1 MQGKWSGCEMLEAY
15 KDFWKRYVD
24 FKGKSNRL
32 QFWTPVL
39 IHIIVVFVVALIG
52 VISFITGAFI
62 ISAILSAL
70 VGIFGLAIIVPMIA
84 VTLRRFYD
92 AGRKRLSAI
101 ILIAFSV
108 LINITFDIV
117 QINSV
122 AISLNIIELI
132 STILLIYVTL
142 LPSKSTSD
150 EALKWL

>member
-1 MQGKWSGCEMLEAY
+1 MLEAY

-62 ISAILSAL
+62 ISAILSVL

-150 EALKWL
+150 EALK

>member
-1 MQGKWSGCEMLEAY
+1 MLEAY

-62 ISAILSAL
+62 ISAILSVL

-92 AGRKRLSAI
+92 AGKKRLSAI

-132 STILLIYVTL
+132 STILLIYV
-142 LPSKSTSD
+142 
-150 EALKWL
+150 

>member
-1 MQGKWSGCEMLEAY
+1 MLEAY

-39 IHIIVVFVVALIG
+39 IHIIVVFIIALIG
-52 VISFITGAFI
+52 IISFITGAFI

-92 AGRKRLSAI
+92 AGRRRLSAI

-108 LINITFDIV
+108 LINIIFDIV
-117 QINSV
+117 QINGL

-132 STILLIYVTL
+132 STIILIYVTL

>member
-1 MQGKWSGCEMLEAY
+1 MLEAY

-62 ISAILSAL
+62 ISAILSVL

-108 LINITFDIV
+108 FH
-117 QINSV
+117 
-122 AISLNIIELI
+122 
-132 STILLIYVTL
+132 
-142 LPSKSTSD
+142 
-150 EALKWL
+150 

>member
-1 MQGKWSGCEMLEAY
+1 MLEAY

-39 IHIIVVFVVALIG
+39 IHIIVVFIVALIG
-52 VISFITGAFI
+52 IISFITGAFI

-92 AGRKRLSAI
+92 AGRRRLSAI

-108 LINITFDIV
+108 LINIIFDIV
-117 QINSV
+117 QINGL

-132 STILLIYVTL
+132 STIILIYVTL
-142 LPSKSTSD
+142 LPSKSTSG

>member
-1 MQGKWSGCEMLEAY
+1 MLEAY

-142 LPSKSTSD
+142 LSSKSTSD

>member
-1 MQGKWSGCEMLEAY
+1 MLEAY

-24 FKGKSNRL
+24 FKGESNRL

>member
-1 MQGKWSGCEMLEAY
+1 MLEAY

-62 ISAILSAL
+62 ISAILSVL

-92 AGRKRLSAI
+92 AGKKRLSAI

-117 QINSV
+117 QINRFLLYTSAAAAETDSV
-122 AISLNIIELI
+122 YFEVCRIDTKQIDI
-132 STILLIYVTL
+132 TM
-142 LPSKSTSD
+142 TSSSQSQH
-150 EALKWL
+150 

>member
-1 MQGKWSGCEMLEAY
+1 MLEAY

-62 ISAILSAL
+62 ISAILSVL

-92 AGRKRLSAI
+92 AGKKRLSAI

>member
-1 MQGKWSGCEMLEAY
+1 MLEAY

>member
-1 MQGKWSGCEMLEAY
+1 MLEAY

-32 QFWTPVL
+32 QFWTLVL

-62 ISAILSAL
+62 ISAILSVL

>member
-1 MQGKWSGCEMLEAY
+1 MLEAY

-62 ISAILSAL
+62 ISAILSVL

>member
-1 MQGKWSGCEMLEAY
+1 MLEAY

-39 IHIIVVFVVALIG
+39 IHIIVVFVVTLIG

>member
-1 MQGKWSGCEMLEAY
+1 MLEAY
-15 KDFWKRYVD
+15 KNFWKRYVD

>member
-1 MQGKWSGCEMLEAY
+1 MLEAY

-39 IHIIVVFVVALIG
+39 IHIIVVFIVALIG
-52 VISFITGAFI
+52 IISFITGAFI

-92 AGRKRLSAI
+92 AGRRRLSAI

-108 LINITFDIV
+108 LINIIFDIV
-117 QINSV
+117 QINGL

-132 STILLIYVTL
+132 STIILIYVTL

>member
-1 MQGKWSGCEMLEAY
+1 MLEAY

-62 ISAILSAL
+62 ISAILSVL

-84 VTLRRFYD
+84 VTLRSFYD